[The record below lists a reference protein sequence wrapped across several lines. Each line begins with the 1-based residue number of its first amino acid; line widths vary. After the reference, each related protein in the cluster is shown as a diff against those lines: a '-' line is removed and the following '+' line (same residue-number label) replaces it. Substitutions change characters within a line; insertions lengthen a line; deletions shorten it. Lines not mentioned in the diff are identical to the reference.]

1 MSLRL
6 VVPFSVSDLPFINA
20 YLGLMEHFAGIEK
33 NNVLVV
39 ARKDVE
45 AKAVEVADR
54 LRKLAKS
61 STLHLIPEIVPHW
74 PTGPNDMFVRTV
86 NYLRDSGNTEPWLWM
101 EPDAPPIAPGW
112 AGALLGAHN
121 EGGKPHTGRL
131 LTTMDS
137 CPNPSHP
144 SAKEQF
150 DGEHMN
156 GVGIYPHDFHVRSQL
171 YKMANRE
178 RPPIPWDIYCRWEI
192 APHCTNTDLI
202 VGVKRATEFA
212 KIDGG
217 YSYLS
222 NGERKEVQTEGAV
235 MLHSCKDASLAAI
248 ITGRTYEI
256 APVPEPAAPEVAAAP
271 ESSAESNGPQ
281 GDPAAGIPGSS
292 PHETKTPA
300 EPLSLIS
307 KVAEVVADKQKRLG
321 DLSKALGRDKA
332 ELRTILLESGKF
344 TITAMPFEW
353 VKRRAA

>member
-20 YLGLMEHFAGIEK
+20 YLGLMEHYAGIEK

-61 STLHLIPEIVPHW
+61 SVLHMVPEIVPSW
-74 PTGPNDMFVRTV
+74 PEGPNDMFVRTV
-86 NYLRDSGNTEPWLWM
+86 NYLRDNGNTEPWLWM

-112 AGALLGAHN
+112 AGALLGVHN
-121 EGGKPHTGRL
+121 EGGKPFTGRL
-131 LTTMDS
+131 LETIK
-137 CPNPSHP
+137 
-144 SAKEQF
+144 SAKNPNHPLAKEKY
-150 DGEHMN
+150 DGHHMN
-156 GVGIYPHDFHVRSQL
+156 GVGIYPPDFHLRSQL

-178 RPPIPWDIYCRWEI
+178 RPPDGFDIYCRWEI

-217 YSYLS
+217 YSCLS
-222 NGERKEVQTEGAV
+222 NGERKEVQTDGAV
-235 MLHSCKDASLAAI
+235 MLHSCKDASLASL

-256 APVPEPAAPEVAAAP
+256 VSAPEP
-271 ESSAESNGPQ
+271 ESSAGSDVAQ
-281 GDPAAGIPGSS
+281 GEPAKGVLDSS

-300 EPLSLIS
+300 EPLTLIS
-307 KVAEVVADKQKRLG
+307 KVAEAVAEKQKRLG
-321 DLSKALGRDKA
+321 ELSKTLGEDKTV
-332 ELRTILLESGKF
+332 LRTIILESGKF
-344 TITAMPFEW
+344 TITAKPAEW
-353 VKRRAA
+353 VKQKAA

>member
-20 YLGLMEHFAGIEK
+20 YLGLMEHYAGIEK

-61 STLHLIPEIVPHW
+61 SVLHMVPEIVPSW
-74 PTGPNDMFVRTV
+74 PEGPNDMFVRTV
-86 NYLRDSGNTEPWLWM
+86 NYLRDTGNAEPWLWM
-101 EPDAPPIAPGW
+101 EPDAPPIAPSW

-121 EGGKPHTGRL
+121 EGGKPFTGRVL
-131 LTTMDS
+131 ETIK
-137 CPNPSHP
+137 
-144 SAKEQF
+144 SAKNPNHPLAKEKY
-150 DGEHMN
+150 DGHHMN
-156 GVGIYPHDFHVRSQL
+156 GVGIYPPDFHLRSQL

-178 RPPIPWDIYCRWEI
+178 RPPDGFDIYCRWEI

-217 YSYLS
+217 YSCLS
-222 NGERKEVQTEGAV
+222 NGERKEVQTDGAV
-235 MLHSCKDASLAAI
+235 MLHSCKDASLASL

-256 APVPEPAAPEVAAAP
+256 APVPAP
-271 ESSAESNGPQ
+271 ESSAGSDVASVVPGGFSTDET
-281 GDPAAGIPGSS
+281 AA
-292 PHETKTPA
+292 PA
-300 EPLSLIS
+300 EPLTLIS
-307 KVAEVVADKQKRLG
+307 KVAEATAKKQKRLG
-321 DLSKALGRDKA
+321 ELSKALGRDKA
-332 ELRTILLESGKF
+332 ELRVLILESGKF
-344 TITAMPFEW
+344 TITAKPAEW
-353 VKRRAA
+353 VKQKAA

>member
-20 YLGLMEHFAGIEK
+20 YLGLMEHYAGIEK

-61 STLHLIPEIVPHW
+61 SVLHLIPEIVPHW
-74 PTGPNDMFVRTV
+74 PSGPNDMFVRTV
-86 NYLRDSGNTEPWLWM
+86 NYLRDNGNTESWLWM

-121 EGGKPHTGRL
+121 EGGKPFTGRL

-137 CPNPSHP
+137 CPNPNHP
-144 SAKEQF
+144 LAKEGY
-150 DGEHMN
+150 DGQHMN
-156 GVGIYPHDFHVRSQL
+156 GVGIYPPDFHLRSQL

-178 RPPIPWDIYCRWEI
+178 RPPVPWDIYCRWEI
-192 APHCTNTDLI
+192 APYCTHTDLI

-222 NGERKEVQTEGAV
+222 NGERKEVQTDGAV
-235 MLHSCKDASLAAI
+235 MLHSCKDASLASL
-248 ITGRTYEI
+248 ITGRTYEV
-256 APVPEPAAPEVAAAP
+256 APAPAA
-271 ESSAESNGPQ
+271 ESSAGS
-281 GDPAAGIPGSS
+281 DVKSVVPGSS
-292 PHETKTPA
+292 PDEAAAPA
-300 EPLSLIS
+300 EPPTLIS
-307 KVAEVVADKQKRLG
+307 KVAEAVAEKQKRLG
-321 DLSKALGRDKA
+321 ELSKTLGEDKTV
-332 ELRTILLESGKF
+332 LRTIILESGKF
-344 TITAMPFEW
+344 TITAKPAEW
-353 VKRRAA
+353 VKQKAA